1 MSSIGRS
8 FERDS
13 SSIHPLISRTGGIR
27 PPERKRS
34 RLALTL
40 PEREEISRDLKIGMS
55 LQTGQSTIGPELA
68 INPSSVT
75 GVGSGHKWQTEP
87 YVRFVP

>member
-27 PPERKRS
+27 PLERKRF
-34 RLALTL
+34 RLGTDIGGA
-40 PEREEISRDLKIGMS
+40 RRDISRPSGRSIIALHRRAIVAIS
-55 LQTGQSTIGPELA
+55 INNQS
-68 INPSSVT
+68 
-75 GVGSGHKWQTEP
+75 
-87 YVRFVP
+87 